1 MSGPKQTVWPI
12 EPHTRAK
19 HLILKRYLQAWLPI
33 ISRNRG
39 RVVFIDGFAG
49 PGIYDAGE
57 EGSPVIAMRALIDH
71 GFREVIKSN
80 VHFLFF
86 EADARRAARLGEVI
100 EPLSE
105 QLPHGSS
112 ATVLQGAYAE
122 LLTGALDEIERNGKQ
137 LAPSLVFIDPFG
149 ISGIPMSLVRRVLAT
164 PSCEVLINVMTGYM
178 HRFIS
183 RPEFEMPMDDVFG
196 VPSWRD
202 GLALAGAERVD
213 FLRRLYLAEL
223 TRTDVAGRARYARLF
238 SMLNKSNQ
246 PIYDLVFATN
256 HPVGI
261 DRMKDA
267 MWKVDGSGGERFSDA
282 TDPSQSTLLDD
293 AEDHDA
299 DLLTMLR
306 ATYRGKTVSWPEVEE
321 HIRRSPFRIRKQ
333 LLKTAGKSAG
343 SRITMESPTRALGPL
358 TRFTFT

>member
-1 MSGPKQTVWPI
+1 MPGPKQTVWPI

-86 EADARRAARLGEVI
+86 EADARRAARLGDVI
-100 EPLSE
+100 APLSQ
-105 QLPHGSS
+105 QLPQGCS
-112 ATVLQGAYAE
+112 ATVLQGEYAD
-122 LLTGALDEIERNGKQ
+122 LLTGALDEIEANGKQ

-149 ISGIPMSLVRRVLAT
+149 ISGVPMSLVRRVLAT

-183 RPEFEMPMDDVFG
+183 RPEFEKPMDDVFG

-202 GLALAGAERVD
+202 GFALAGAERVD
-213 FLRRLYLAEL
+213 LLRRLYLAEL
-223 TRTDVAGRARYARLF
+223 TRTDVTGRARYARLF

-256 HPVGI
+256 HPMGI

-267 MWKVDGSGGERFSDA
+267 MWKVDGSGGECFSDA
-282 TDPSQSTLLDD
+282 TDPTQATLLDED
-293 AEDHDA
+293 GDHDA
-299 DLLTMLR
+299 GLISMLR
-306 ATYRGKTVSWPEVEE
+306 SAFAGQTVGWPQIEE
-321 HIRRSPFRIRKQ
+321 RIRESPFRILKRP
-333 LLKTAGKSAG
+333 LLKAAADPASG
-343 SRITMESPTRALGPL
+343 ITKASPTRAVGPL
-358 TRFTFT
+358 TRFSFA

>member
-12 EPHTRAK
+12 EAHTRAK
-19 HLILKRYLQAWLPI
+19 HLILKRYLDAWLPI

-49 PGIYDAGE
+49 PGVYDAGE
-57 EGSPVIAMRALIDH
+57 EGSPAIAMRALIDH
-71 GFREVIKSN
+71 GFRQVIKSN

-100 EPLSE
+100 APLAQ
-105 QLPHGSS
+105 QLPQGSS

-122 LLTGALDEIERNGKQ
+122 LLTGALDEIEANGRQ

-164 PSCEVLINVMTGYM
+164 PSCEVLINIMTGYM

-183 RPEFEMPMDDVFG
+183 QKEFEGPMDQVFG
-196 VPSWRD
+196 VPNWRD

-238 SMLNKSNQ
+238 SMLNKANQ

-256 HPVGI
+256 HPLGI

-267 MWKVDGSGGERFSDA
+267 LWKVDASGGERFSDA
-282 TDPSQSTLLDD
+282 TDPTQPTLLDD
-293 AEDHDA
+293 AGDHDA
-299 DLLTMLR
+299 DLLAMLR
-306 ATYRGKTVSWPEVEE
+306 TTCCGKTVAWPDLEE
-321 HIRRSPFRIRKQ
+321 HIRQSPFRIRKQ
-333 LLKTAGKSAG
+333 FLKKTAKTAGSG
-343 SRITMESPTRALGPL
+343 LTMQSPTRALGPL
-358 TRFTFT
+358 TRFTFA